1 MSFAVEPSPEIST
14 RHDFALLCNARG
26 YKDAVEIGTDQGV
39 FARQFLDR
47 FNGHW
52 LLCVDPYRP
61 HHEFPYDRTIDAMVA
76 VQALAPHLGR
86 FRFVRMKSIEA
97 VPVVRSF
104 VSPEFV
110 YIDGSHEEDDVTAD
124 LTAWW
129 DVLPPHGMIAGH
141 DYDPAHPGVVAA
153 VDRFAR
159 ERDCVVRL
167 TQETD
172 FPPSWYIYR
181 TEPET
186 LMIRL
191 FRSTAEPNPRVE
203 IQDRA

>member
-1 MSFAVEPSPEIST
+1 
-14 RHDFALLCNARG
+14 
-26 YKDAVEIGTDQGV
+26 
-39 FARQFLDR
+39 
-47 FNGHW
+47 
-52 LLCVDPYRP
+52 
-61 HHEFPYDRTIDAMVA
+61 MVA

-86 FRFVRMKSIEA
+86 FRFVRMKSVEA
-97 VPVVRSF
+97 VPVVRTF
-104 VSPEFV
+104 ITPEFV
-110 YIDGSHEEDDVTAD
+110 YIDGSHEEADVAAD
-124 LTAWW
+124 LAAWW
-129 DVLPPHGMIAGH
+129 DVLPPYGMLAGH